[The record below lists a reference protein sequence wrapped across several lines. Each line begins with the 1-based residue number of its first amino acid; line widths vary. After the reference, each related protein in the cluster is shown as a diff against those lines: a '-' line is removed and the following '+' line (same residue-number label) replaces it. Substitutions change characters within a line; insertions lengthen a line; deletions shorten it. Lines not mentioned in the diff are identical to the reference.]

1 MKVLFVCPF
10 VPWPLSSG
18 GKVRTFNLI
27 REASAHAELHVRVLR
42 EPQTTSGAEEAL
54 APYCK
59 TLAFFDRTP
68 PSRSDR
74 ILRPKLERWFHSDPL
89 SEEIRSVLA
98 RGEVRLVH
106 LDELLLARFVPG
118 GRAVPVVQHHHKLD
132 TVFYDSVRVHEGLKR
147 HFDLWKLRRLEA
159 ESARR
164 YRHHLLCSPEDAA
177 ILRGRYGAL
186 DFAVVPSGFDPELF
200 RPSHPP
206 PVRDRQR
213 LVFLGSMDY
222 HPNLQ
227 AVLDFVRGVLPRLR
241 SRLPDVTLDVV
252 GRSPPPEIRA
262 LSSSTVR
269 ILGEVPDVRP
279 HLESAA
285 ALVVPLR
292 IGGGTR
298 LKIVEALALG
308 TPIVS
313 TTIGAE
319 GLGLVHD
326 EHLLLADS
334 EDAFAQATLELI
346 ADPARAL
353 LLGER
358 GRAFVN
364 ERYRWST
371 LAEDL
376 VDYWERVAF
385 SGSYSPSR

>member
-18 GKVRTFNLI
+18 GKVRTFNLL

-42 EPQTTSGAEEAL
+42 EPQATSGAEEAL

-68 PSRSDR
+68 PSRSAR
-74 ILRPKLERWFHSDPL
+74 VLRPKLERWFHSSPL
-89 SEEIRSVLA
+89 AEEIRSVLA
-98 RGEVRLVH
+98 QGEIRLVH

-118 GRAVPVVQHHHKLD
+118 QHSVPVVQHHHKLD
-132 TVFYDSVRVHEGLKR
+132 TIFYDSVRAHEGLKR

-164 YRHHLLCSPEDAA
+164 YRHHLFCSAEDAE
-177 ILRGRYGAL
+177 ILRSRYGAL
-186 DFAVVPSGFDPELF
+186 DFAVVPSGFDPEHF

-206 PVRDRQR
+206 VLRDRQR

-222 HPNLQ
+222 RPNVD
-227 AVLDFVRGVLPRLR
+227 AMLDFVRAVLPRLQA
-241 SRLPDVTLDVV
+241 RLPDVTLEVV
-252 GRSPPPEIRA
+252 GRSPAPEVRA
-262 LSSSTVR
+262 LASGAVR

-279 HLESAA
+279 HLERAA

-334 EDAFAQATLELI
+334 EDAFAEATLELL
-346 ADPARAL
+346 ADPAHAVR
-353 LLGER
+353 LGER

-364 ERYRWST
+364 ERYRWSA
-371 LAEDL
+371 LAGDL